1 MQINIL
7 ERKFYLFKQTH
18 NFKKSYAIKLDKFDI
33 LSFSLQILGKN
44 RSNEVP
50 SIIKKISKEMCS
62 KFYDSDDYISIE
74 SPSVPHPS
82 QFNTSVPPLFSPQNL
97 SVPHEKPSVQH
108 ISQFHTKKTLS
119 STPKTPRFN
128 TKNPT
133 VPHTPQFHPL
143 SSTHPS
149 DKNQLYISGVELRFF
164 GVELRDF
171 GC

>member
-62 KFYDSDDYISIE
+62 KFYDSDAYISIE
-74 SPSVPHPS
+74 SPLVPHLP
-82 QFNTSVPPLFSPQNL
+82 QFNTSVSHQN
-97 SVPHEKPSVQH
+97 PSIQH
-108 ISQFHTKKTLS
+108 QK
-119 STPKTPRFN
+119 
-128 TKNPT
+128 
-133 VPHTPQFHPL
+133 PL

-149 DKNQLYISGVELRFF
+149 DKKQLYTSGVELRGFLCGTERF
-164 GVELRDF
+164 QVLKRCGPCVEPM
-171 GC
+171 C